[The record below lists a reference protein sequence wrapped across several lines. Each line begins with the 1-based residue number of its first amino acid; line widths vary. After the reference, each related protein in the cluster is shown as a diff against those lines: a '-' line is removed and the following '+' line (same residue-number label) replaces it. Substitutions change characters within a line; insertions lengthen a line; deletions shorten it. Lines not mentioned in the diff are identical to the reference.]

1 MRNFAAALLNSL
13 DKHYSLNNNMDKG
26 SLSSSQRRMP
36 GVAVSAIL
44 IVALIGA
51 LVTVIVLKGADSVQ
65 DYGYLML
72 LSAAAICLFAAR
84 CSGTLNRQMLMAG
97 LWKSGRQI
105 LPAIPI
111 LVFIGTLSATWM
123 LSGVVPT
130 LIHYGLDMLDA
141 QVFLPVA
148 CMVCAVVSV
157 VTGTSWTTIA
167 TIGVAFMGIGTV
179 MGYSPGW
186 IAGAIISGAYF
197 GDKVSPLSDTTVL
210 ASSST
215 GVDLFRHIR
224 FLTITT
230 APAMLVAL
238 GVYALV
244 GFTSDGIGAADSL
257 GMTRALEECFNITP
271 WILVIPGLTAVM
283 IAMRLRTDLTLALS
297 SLTGLAGMFIFQPGI
312 VGALGGDGGFVS
324 AVKMSMEVL
333 MTSTGITTGN
343 ELLDSLV
350 STSGV
355 AGMMPT
361 VLLVL
366 GAMFFGGAMLG
377 TGMLQSITGW
387 FTGRLRSPLRMVG
400 ATVGSG
406 LFLNSCTGDQYL
418 SLIVGA
424 NMYKAAYRKAGLKP
438 QLLSRSLEDS
448 VSVTS
453 VLIPWNSCGLTQSTV
468 LGVATLVYAPFCL
481 FNILSPVL
489 SVLVAWAGW
498 GVHRKRVVVAAA

>member
-1 MRNFAAALLNSL
+1 M
-13 DKHYSLNNNMDKG
+13 YNN
-26 SLSSSQRRMP
+26 SLSSAQRRIP
-36 GVAVSAIL
+36 GVAVSAIPV
-44 IVALIGA
+44 VALIGA
-51 LVTVIVLKGADSVQ
+51 LVTVIVLMGADSVQ

-72 LSAAAICLFAAR
+72 LSATAICLFTACCA
-84 CSGTLNRQMLMAG
+84 GTLKRPMLLAG

-123 LSGVVPT
+123 LSGAVPI
-130 LIHYGLDMLDA
+130 LIYYGLDMLDA
-141 QVFLPVA
+141 QLFLPAA

-186 IAGAIISGAYF
+186 IAGAVISGAYF

-215 GVDLFRHIR
+215 GVDLFTHIR

-238 GVYALV
+238 GVYAWV
-244 GFTSDGIGAADSL
+244 GYASEGIGAADSF
-257 GMTRALEECFNITP
+257 GMTRALEKCFKITP
-271 WILVIPGLTAVM
+271 WILLIPALTAVM
-283 IAMRLRTDLTLALS
+283 IAMRMRTDLTLALS

-312 VGALGGDGGFVS
+312 VAELGGGNGIIS
-324 AVKMSMEVL
+324 AVEMSVGVL

-350 STSGV
+350 STSGI
-355 AGMMPT
+355 AGIMPT
-361 VLLVL
+361 VMLVL
-366 GAMFFGGAMLG
+366 GAMLFGGAMLG

-387 FTGRLRSPLRMVG
+387 FTRRLRSPLRMVS

-489 SVLVAWAGW
+489 SVAVAWAGW
-498 GVHRKRVVVAAA
+498 GVRRKRVVVAAA